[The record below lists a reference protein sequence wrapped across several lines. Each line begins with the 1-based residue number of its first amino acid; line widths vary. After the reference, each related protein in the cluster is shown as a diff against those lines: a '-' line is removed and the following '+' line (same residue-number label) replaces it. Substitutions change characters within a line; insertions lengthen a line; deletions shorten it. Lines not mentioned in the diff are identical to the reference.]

1 MAEPARMPAP
11 QKREEPSPSPAE
23 AVERI
28 LDDAQKRPDAYA
40 RETIVPKGGE

>member
-1 MAEPARMPAP
+1 MAEPARQPQPQPLRKPAP
-11 QKREEPSPSPAE
+11 TPAQ

-28 LDDAQKRPDAYA
+28 LDDAQKRPESYA